1 MPCDNDFDGA
11 CDERYVADC
20 LATFRLRFTSF
31 FTNSG
36 PWAAKLPLDSGVFSL
51 RQNFSSWFPVNWTE
65 TSSNAKNFRPNLSYR
80 FLNLSLS
87 VCLSLT
93 HTHSF
98 SLSLTHAHTQP
109 HSFSLSISHT
119 NTHTFQVLSEIRE
132 WFVLSAPDWLCLK
145 RLNLACESCLGGGL
159 LASKGCHLQWRILES
174 KL

>member
-1 MPCDNDFDGA
+1 MPCDNDFDWA

-20 LATFRLRFTSF
+20 LATFRLSFMSF
-31 FTNSG
+31 FTNSR

-109 HSFSLSISHT
+109 HSISLSLSHT
-119 NTHTFQVLSEIRE
+119 NTYTFQVLSENKRMICPFSTR
-132 WFVLSAPDWLCLK
+132 LCLK